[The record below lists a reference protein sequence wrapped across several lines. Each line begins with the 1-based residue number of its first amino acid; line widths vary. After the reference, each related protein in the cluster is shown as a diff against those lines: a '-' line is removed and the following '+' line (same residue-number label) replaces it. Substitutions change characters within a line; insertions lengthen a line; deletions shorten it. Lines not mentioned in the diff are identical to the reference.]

1 MAHTPNA
8 YCNICNPFQY
18 ANDIMSDPVKR
29 TAHIQDTTNLH
40 EAIKTG
46 TLPAIAFAKPDGI
59 ADGHPASSK
68 LDIFEGFVAKI
79 VNELQDNNELWE
91 STAVFV
97 TFDEGGG
104 FYDSGYIQP
113 LDFFGD
119 GPRIP
124 MIVVSQVLARRKD
137 LPHLR

>member
-1 MAHTPNA
+1 MQKGNFLCLLRRTLGPRRGPQPNA

-29 TAHIQDTTNLH
+29 AAHIQDTTNLH

-68 LDIFEGFVAKI
+68 LDIFEGFVA
-79 VNELQDNNELWE
+79 
-91 STAVFV
+91 
-97 TFDEGGG
+97 
-104 FYDSGYIQP
+104 
-113 LDFFGD
+113 
-119 GPRIP
+119 
-124 MIVVSQVLARRKD
+124 RRS
-137 LPHLR
+137 